1 MKINVLINGG
11 NRPRDMERLLKTLMA
26 QNRMLDALF
35 ILIHPRDTET
45 ADLLKNIVGIA
56 IPYTLICKDQ
66 SGPIVA
72 MLKALDLMPCDVVA
86 FTHDD
91 AAPRPDWLGRIEK
104 VFACMPEIVGV
115 GGRDLPASSKFENT
129 PYCDVVGRVTWY
141 GKIIANQHLPCSGA
155 RKVDF
160 LSGVNAAYRHDILMA
175 TGLNQRLQWQQDTVW
190 YWELALGLALK
201 KQGLKQ
207 WYDPDMVVEHFP
219 GKLFS
224 DQKDGYWSAATR
236 KRAQNET
243 YLLLK
248 YLSMFGRFACMMYVL
263 MVGSR
268 DSYGLLQLMRYWP
281 REGSLAFRK
290 FLDALRGRYK
300 GMQIW
305 RFPDNLIR
313 IQRIK
318 E

>member
-1 MKINVLINGG
+1 
-11 NRPRDMERLLKTLMA
+11 MERLLTALMV
-26 QNRMLDALF
+26 QTRKLDALF

-45 ADLLKNIVGIA
+45 ADLLKNIVGSDIT
-56 IPYTLICKDQ
+56 YTLICKDQ

-72 MLKALDLMPCDVVA
+72 MQKALQLMQCGVVA

-91 AAPRPDWLGRIEK
+91 AAPRPDWLERMEIGFVSK
-104 VFACMPEIVGV
+104 PEIAGM
-115 GGRDLPASSKFENT
+115 GGRDLPVSAKFEDT

-141 GKIIANQHLPCSGA
+141 GKIIANHHLPCSSV
-155 RKVDF
+155 RQVEF
-160 LSGVNAAYRHDILMA
+160 LSGVNAAYCHDILLA
-175 TGLNQRLQWQQDTVW
+175 TGLNQRLQYQQDTAW
-190 YWELALGLALK
+190 YWELALGMALK

-207 WYDPDMVVEHFP
+207 YYDPNMVVEHFP

-248 YLSMFGRFACMMYVL
+248 YLSMFGRFACMLYVL

-268 DSYGLLQLMRYWP
+268 DSYGLLQLIRYWP
-281 REGSLAFRK
+281 REGGLAFRK

-300 GMQIW
+300 GMQTW
-305 RFPDNLIR
+305 MFPDNLIR
-313 IQRIK
+313 VQRVK